1 MKRILLTISL
11 ALALALSAAA
21 GTLTARQAFLLVPDS
36 LLDLLPVTTRSV
48 MAEKY
53 RPDSTIYVRN
63 ALGGRS
69 AVEAMDSTYIRVR
82 LTAVSTMQL
91 KVLPGR
97 KDDSII
103 GMAYTI
109 SGPEADSELFFF
121 DSNMQPMRTSAIVKA
136 LTMKDFFNGSGKQLR
151 EVEDAIPF
159 PCVEY
164 SFSPA
169 DTGLTATLTNIGM
182 VPREQRAAIEALSRG
197 PLHLDWRPARY
208 TPARPK

>member
-11 ALALALSAAA
+11 ILALALSAAA

-36 LLDLLPVTTRSV
+36 LLDLLPATTRSV

-53 RPDSTIYVRN
+53 RSDSTVYVRN

-69 AVEAMDSTYIRVR
+69 AIEAMDSTYIRVR
-82 LTAVSTMQL
+82 LTPVSTMQL

-97 KDDSII
+97 KGKSVI

-109 SGPEADSELFFF
+109 SGPEADSEIFFF
-121 DSNMQPMRTSAIVKA
+121 DSEMRPLRTSSVVKPPKM
-136 LTMKDFFNGSGKQLR
+136 TDFFSGSGKELR
-151 EVEDAIPF
+151 SIDNAIPF

-182 VPREQRAAIEALSRG
+182 VPREMRDSIQALSRG
-197 PLHLDWRPARY
+197 PLRFEWRNARY
-208 TPARPK
+208 TTAHTR